1 MAANTSAPNGFQRFG
16 LLDGAS
22 PTMGFQQRLVAQADT
37 NAIGYGDPVVS
48 LGTGYVTLATAGT
61 TQISGIFMGC
71 YYLNTAVGRVVWSK
85 SWPGSSAG
93 GNGFANID
101 TDPNAL
107 YIAQSNNT
115 AIVFADIDANIN
127 FVLGT
132 PQTESAGGYS
142 TSMLDQSTIATT
154 DTLPFRIVGTWS
166 PQFVPAGSQ
175 NGSDNTTPYNRVIIS
190 PNYTDRRSRLGI
202 V

>member
-1 MAANTSAPNGFQRFG
+1 MSNVNSPNGFQRFG

-22 PTMGFQQRLVAQADT
+22 PTMGCQQRIVAQADT

-61 TQISGIFMGC
+61 TQISGIFNGC
-71 YYLNTAVGRVVWSK
+71 FYLNTAVGRVVWSK
-85 SWPGSSAG
+85 SWPGASAG
-93 GNGFANID
+93 STGKANID

-115 AIVFADIDANIN
+115 AITFADIDANIN
-127 FVLGT
+127 FVIGT

-142 TSMLDQSTIATT
+142 TSSLDQSSINTT
-154 DTLPFRIVGTWS
+154 NTLPFRIVGLYS
-166 PQFVPAGSQ
+166 QYVPANSV
-175 NGSDNTTPYNRVIIS
+175 NGTDDTSAYNRVIVA
-190 PNYTDRRSRLGI
+190 PNYTDRKSLVGI

>member
-1 MAANTSAPNGFQRFG
+1 MANTSAPNGFQRFG
-16 LLDGAS
+16 LLDGAAPS
-22 PTMGFQQRLVAQADT
+22 MGNQQRLVAQADT
-37 NAIGYGDPVVS
+37 TAIGYGDPVVS
-48 LGTGYVTLATAGT
+48 LGTGYVTRASAGT

-115 AIVFADIDANIN
+115 AIAFADIDANIN
-127 FVLGT
+127 FVIGT

-142 TSMLDQSTIATT
+142 TSSLDQSTIATT
-154 DTLPFRIVGTWS
+154 NTLPFRIVGLLS
-166 PQFVPAGSQ
+166 QYVPAGSV
-175 NGSDNTTPYNRVIIS
+175 NGSDDTTAYNRVIVA
-190 PNYTDRRSRLGI
+190 PNYTDRKSALGI